1 VVVDVRDLVVLDR
14 QDLEPGEIPATQ
26 GRTDTHTRTPRQV
39 FLRSGKPC
47 GHEERTGC
55 IKRVHLQTIQEQP
68 NHPQPQPQPHHSHT
82 RTGIQQEFPRDH
94 FDLDSTPSKPAF
106 CRTRAEGK
114 TGYARAGTR
123 QQTELDELHKRKRR
137 LGTKRE
143 CLCETGAFYIC
154 GLKRRNSVQAHR

>member
-1 VVVDVRDLVVLDR
+1 MCAILLFLIDRTSSLVRYLPHRDV
-14 QDLEPGEIPATQ
+14 Q
-26 GRTDTHTRTPRQV
+26 THTHAHLVRCSSAVASRVDTRKELVASREYICRQY
-39 FLRSGKPC
+39 RSNP
-47 GHEERTGC
+47 T
-55 IKRVHLQTIQEQP
+55 T
-68 NHPQPQPQPHHSHT
+68 HSHT